1 MLVIKTQNV
10 ILDSLSLSSIYM
22 AMFVLNCYSNVYMLR
37 VCQAPLAQLQ

>member
-1 MLVIKTQNV
+1 MLVIKTKNV

-22 AMFVLNCYSNVYMLR
+22 AILALNCYSYVYMLR